1 MIQFKR
7 GTTNALTI
15 DQLNTIIAE
24 ATTEA
29 LEEAGQ
35 EYDFKITDL
44 LFPTATLVA
53 GTVDLVGT
61 INEKIAQKMAEQG
74 EGTWRKIIL
83 SNGQPGYDKRTHKL
97 KIGDGISTWQAL
109 PNVGGLDYDQVL
121 DSEGKAKIRRV
132 VNPTDKTVFTYGTE
146 PPDDNIV
153 GQVYLHQYDG
163 DIETDYVVE
172 TGINKGWHYR
182 KWYSGYFECWITTTL
197 TGDNSVNI
205 SNAIG
210 SLFVSGNIGS
220 LDYPVTFEEPPT
232 EIISVEALSFSPPT
246 TTGDDEATDDDNTED
261 NTEDSAGTEDI
272 DNTAD
277 SIIFVSSAL
286 LKDDEDRS
294 NTTKSRHVYLTS
306 PVALNAEVVLNIMTK
321 GIVQK

>member
-7 GTTNALTI
+7 GTTKAMSSDDL
-15 DQLNTIIAE
+15 DKIIQKSIG
-24 ATTEA
+24 EA
-29 LEEAGQ
+29 LGEGHN
-35 EYDFKITDL
+35 FTILDL
-44 LFPTATLVA
+44 LFPTAAVA
-53 GTVDLVGT
+53 ELALRV
-61 INEKIAQKMAEQG
+61 NAKIKANMAAAD
-74 EGTWRKIIL
+74 GTWEKIIL
-83 SNGQPGYDKRTHKL
+83 SNGQPGYDRRTHKL
-97 KIGDGISTWQAL
+97 KIGDGESTWQEL

-121 DSEGKAKIRRV
+121 DAEKKAKIRQAI
-132 VNPTDKTVFTYGTE
+132 NPTDKTVFTYGTE
-146 PPDDNIV
+146 PPDANIV

-163 DIETDYVVE
+163 DIETDYVIE
-172 TGINKGWHYR
+172 TGVNKGWHYR

-197 TGDNSVNI
+197 TEDKSVNI

-210 SLFVSGNIGS
+210 SLFVSDNIGS
-220 LDYPVTFEEPPT
+220 LDYPVAFEEPPT
-232 EIISVEALSFSPPT
+232 EIVSVEALSFSPPT
-246 TTGDDEATDDDNTED
+246 AAEDDDAADDDNTED
-261 NTEDSAGTEDI
+261 NAGTEDI

-286 LKDDEDRS
+286 LKDDDEDRS